1 MRYGVLADIH
11 GNVQALQAVTAALGR
26 IGVDRYLCA
35 GDLVGYGAQ
44 PNECVEMIAG
54 LEPICVAGNHD
65 LMALGELSEERC
77 IPLARRSMGWTR
89 KVLSDDARAYLAS
102 LPRRAEAADGV
113 VVAHGSLNDPEEYV
127 LRVDQAAVQIGH
139 LAREHPGAR
148 ILVVGHTHR
157 AFASDGSSTPL
168 NEAGVGELALNGSPA
183 WLLNPGAVGQWRER
197 RALARFCC
205 SISSAGRRVSTSSP
219 TTSRGPEGCFAGG
232 DFQPGRTT
240 CIQPAGGPGRARFAG
255 CSHGRDATRAS
266 RGARASQSGPDQSK
280 AMCLLER
287 PVRLHLKPK
296 ASTSSAVTV
305 P

>member
-11 GNVQALQAVTAALGR
+11 GNAQALQAVTAALGR
-26 IGVDRYLCA
+26 IGVDRYLCT

-65 LMALGELSEERC
+65 LMALGELSGERC

-102 LPRRAEAADGV
+102 LPRRAEAPDGV

-127 LRVDQAAVQIGH
+127 RRVDQAAVQIGR

-157 AFASDGSSTPL
+157 AFASDGASTPL

-183 WLLNPGAVGQWRER
+183 WLLNPGAVGQSRER
-197 RALARFCC
+197 RALARFMLLDLE
-205 SISSAGRRVSTSSP
+205 RR
-219 TTSRGPEGCFAGG
+219 E
-232 DFQPGRTT
+232 
-240 CIQPAGGPGRARFAG
+240 ARFHAIPY
-255 CSHGRDATRAS
+255 DIE
-266 RGARASQSGPDQSK
+266 GARRMLRRRGLPARSYHLYPTRWK
-280 AMCLLER
+280 AWSR
-287 PVRLHLKPK
+287 PVRRLLPR
-296 ASTSSAVTV
+296 ARRI
-305 P
+305 PR